1 MTSIITP
8 PPSSANPAD
17 RMDDEIDLLGL
28 VKAVLATWKIW
39 LIALVVVT
47 GLYGAYQASKV
58 VILSNEVTYAKP
70 IRLTFPDAHR
80 LQFPNGSPFAFGDI
94 IAPAVVQLAHQRNRL
109 DDYGMTVADLQGSLS
124 AEPYAPTYPAIIEKY
139 RHLLADKKLNYEQA
153 EEIQERLQAEL
164 DQASRGSVLISMRLD
179 KAQLPESVASKV
191 LSDIPAIWAER
202 AIKDKGVLDLNI
214 DLSSSRSLNIDLIQK
229 VEYMIVSDLL
239 DEKVELLRSN
249 IKKLSEFEGVST
261 VADPETGMKLPD
273 LMNAIDDLNR
283 YVIDELMSPV
293 RYLGLSRD
301 PELSVYYYEDRLKK
315 LRMEL
320 SLLQNQAALAKE
332 AFDTYRRAERVT
344 GGGESSSMVVSQLG
358 GDTLDKLMQMSGESE
373 REAYKQRLSQQW
385 LDFNLRAAGV
395 KSRITDV
402 ELIIISLTEAAKKRN
417 GNARL
422 EAHQLYLDRVNE
434 ALPGILEQLTNYF
447 DVTGRIY
454 NQLSVE
460 AVGVRDRLYSP
471 VTSRVLTEKEGLDI
485 KNIIMVWIALMFL
498 TTVIVIPVVMI
509 RNAMKK
515 ASA

>member
-1 MTSIITP
+1 MNHVA
-8 PPSSANPAD
+8 SSPPAD
-17 RMDDEIDLLGL
+17 PVNRVDDEIDLLGL
-28 VKAVLATWKIW
+28 IKAVLATWKVW
-39 LIALVVVT
+39 LLALIVVSA
-47 GLYGAYQASKV
+47 LYGAYQASKI
-58 VILSNEVTYAKP
+58 VILSNEITYAKP
-70 IRLTFPDAHR
+70 IRLTFPDAHK

-109 DDYGMTVADLQGSLS
+109 DEYDMTVADLQGSLS
-124 AEPYAPTYPAIIEKY
+124 AEPYAPTYPAIVEKY
-139 RHLLADKKLNYEQA
+139 RKLLADKKLNFEQV
-153 EEIQERLQAEL
+153 EEIQGRMQAEL

-214 DLSSSRSLNIDLIQK
+214 DLSSSRSLNTELIQK

-239 DEKVELLRSN
+239 DEKVNLLREN
-249 IKKLSEFEGVST
+249 ITKLSAFEGVST
-261 VADPETGMKLPD
+261 IADPETGMKLPD
-273 LMNAIDDLNR
+273 LTNAIDDMNR
-283 YVIDELMSPV
+283 YVIDELMSPI

-301 PELSVYYYEDRLKK
+301 PQLSVYYYEDRLKK

-344 GGGESSSMVVSQLG
+344 TGGGESSSMVVSQLG

-373 REAYKQRLSQQW
+373 REAYKQRLNQQW
-385 LDFNLRAAGV
+385 LDFNLRAADV

-402 ELIIISLTEAAKKRN
+402 ELIIISLTEAEKKRN
-417 GNARL
+417 GNDRL
-422 EAHQLYLDRVNE
+422 EAYQLYLDRVNE
-434 ALPGILEQLTNYF
+434 ALPGILDQLTNYF
-447 DVTGRIY
+447 DVTERIY
-454 NQLSVE
+454 NQLSIE

-471 VTSRVLTEKEGLDI
+471 ITSRVLAEKEGLDI
-485 KNIIMVWIALMFL
+485 KKVILVWIALMFL
-498 TTVIVIPVVMI
+498 TTVIVVPVVMV

-515 ASA
+515 ASV

>member
-1 MTSIITP
+1 MTSITP
-8 PPSSANPAD
+8 HLSAHPAD

-28 VKAVLATWKIW
+28 VKAVLATWKAW
-39 LIALVVVT
+39 FIAVVLVT
-47 GLYGAYQASKV
+47 AAYGAFQASKLV
-58 VILSNEVTYAKP
+58 ALSNEVTYAKP
-70 IRLTFPDAHR
+70 IRLTFPDAHK
-80 LQFPNGSPFAFGDI
+80 LQFPNGSAFAFGDI

-124 AEPYAPTYPAIIEKY
+124 AEPYAPTYPAIVEKY
-139 RHLLADKKLNYEQA
+139 RKVLSDKKLSFEQV
-153 EEIQERLQAEL
+153 EEIQGRMQAEL

-202 AIKDKGVLDLNI
+202 AIRDKGVLNLDI
-214 DLSSSRSLNIDLIQK
+214 KMSSSRSLNPDLIQK

-239 DEKVELLRSN
+239 DEKLGLLREN
-249 IKKLSEFEGVST
+249 IAKLSAFEGVAT
-261 VADPETGMKLPD
+261 IADPETGMKLPD
-273 LMNAIDDLNR
+273 LTNAINDMNR
-283 YVIDELMSPV
+283 YVIDELMSPI

-315 LRMEL
+315 LRMDL

-332 AFDTYRRAERVT
+332 AFDTYRRTERVAGT
-344 GGGESSSMVVSQLG
+344 GGESPSMMVSQLG

-373 REAYKQRLSQQW
+373 RETYKQRLNQQW
-385 LDFNLRAAGV
+385 LDLNLRAAEV

-402 ELIIISLTEAAKKRN
+402 ELIIISLTEAAKKHN
-417 GNARL
+417 GGANL

-434 ALPGILEQLTNYF
+434 ALPQILDQLSSYF
-447 DVTGRIY
+447 DVTERIY
-454 NQLSVE
+454 NQISIE

-471 VTSRVLTEKEGLDI
+471 VTSRVITEKEGLNI
-485 KNIIMVWIALMFL
+485 KSLIITWIALLFI

-509 RNAMKK
+509 RNALKK
-515 ASA
+515 AS